1 MSDFC
6 LPPRLPPVKKTSPVL
21 VVKDLENLGMMKS
34 ILSSMVS
41 NFGTVFYATS
51 LT

>member
-1 MSDFC
+1 
-6 LPPRLPPVKKTSPVL
+6 
-21 VVKDLENLGMMKS
+21 MMKS

-51 LT
+51 LTWKIWRFLLLCSKNCKQGSPFVSGN